1 MNGQTLIDKAI
12 LFANEKHKGMVRKG
26 DGQPYIF
33 HPIEVLGV
41 ASLLTKDEDV
51 LCAAVLHDTVED
63 TNTTKEEIEKE
74 FNKHIAELV
83 ANESEDKR
91 NDQSREATWKARKQ
105 EAIDTINNSKDI
117 GTKIICLSDKVSNLR
132 SFNRL
137 VLQDESKAWDNFNM
151 KDPLMHY
158 WYYNELKKALVDL
171 KDSAVYKEYCFLVD
185 AIFNRY
191 VKEK

>member
-1 MNGQTLIDKAI
+1 MENKTLIDKAI
-12 LFANEKHKGMVRKG
+12 QFASEKHKGALRKG

-33 HPIEVLGV
+33 HPIEVLGI
-41 ASLLTKDEDV
+41 ASLLTKDEDI
-51 LCAAVLHDTVED
+51 LAASVLHDAIED
-63 TNTTKEEIEKE
+63 AGVTKEEIEKE
-74 FNKHIAELV
+74 FNKHVSELV

-91 NDQSREATWKARKQ
+91 EGQSREATWKDRKQ
-105 EAIDTINNSKDI
+105 EAIDMIKNSKEI

-137 VLQDESKAWDNFNM
+137 VLQDEAKAWDNFNM

-158 WYYNELKKALVDL
+158 WYYKELKEALIDL
-171 KDSAVYKEYCFLVD
+171 KDSSVYKEYCFLVD

-191 VKEK
+191 LREK